1 MKLTNLKITPKLGIL
16 VGVTLLGLCVA
27 GLLAGYLMQREML
40 NARIEQTRAIVDM
53 ARNMALG
60 LQKQVEAGQMTKEAA
75 IAEFSKRGNTLTFDK
90 GNGYVFA
97 YTMDGVAVLAPVPG
111 QIGQNRMDIDTG
123 GRKLVRELRDGIAA
137 NGEIML
143 RYEFRKPG
151 EEARLI
157 RKFSYAVPIPGWNMF
172 VGTGAYLDDLDTKMK
187 PIAAVL
193 GLAIL
198 GIALVAGSIAWMI
211 GRSISKPLSQL
222 GTRMQDLAE
231 GRLDGEIPGIGRGD
245 EIGAMAATVQIFKD
259 NAVRIRG
266 LEQKEAEVQARAEA
280 ERRAA
285 MESIASDFERSV
297 TGIVRTVS
305 TAAAGMQTT
314 AQSMTATASDASARA
329 ATVGAASQRSSDN
342 VGTVASAAEELSSSV
357 TEISRQVAR
366 SSEIASKAVS
376 DAERTNATVG
386 ALSTGAE
393 KIGEVVKLI
402 HSIAGSNQ
410 FAGAQR
416 HHRGGARRQF
426 RPRFCGRGV
435 GSEGAR
441 QPDREGD
448 RGNLVAGRGHAGFD
462 QRSRG
467 LDRRHHRNHLA
478 DERDHGF
485 DLDRR
490 RAAGRRYPRDR
501 PQHSVGGG
509 RIERDLHP
517 YRRRHHGGGGDRQGG
532 VRGAGERPR
541 TRHPVRHAAQRGRR
555 IFGQGAG
562 GVSGGTQVLRWAKR
576 SVPTIHQR
584 VSARMVGTLRFAHP
598 TSASPGYSQGQSG
611 NTNLFH
617 IKSQSNELTSR

>member
-27 GLLAGYLMQREML
+27 GVLAGYLMQREML
-40 NARIEQTRAIVDM
+40 NARVEQTRAIVDV

-60 LQKQVEAGQMTKEAA
+60 LQKQVAAGQMTKEAA
-75 IAEFSKRGNTLTFDK
+75 IAEFSKRGNTLTFDN

-97 YTMDGVAVLAPVPG
+97 YTMDGVAVLAPVPS

-123 GRKLVRELRDGIAA
+123 GRKLVRELRDGIVKD
-137 NGEIML
+137 GEVTL
-143 RYEFRKPG
+143 RYEYRKPG
-151 EEARLI
+151 QDELI

-193 GLAIL
+193 ALAIL
-198 GIALVAGSIAWMI
+198 GIALVSGSIAWMI
-211 GRSISKPLSQL
+211 GRSISKPLGQL

-231 GRLDGEIPGIGRGD
+231 GRLDGAIPGIGRGD
-245 EIGAMAATVQIFKD
+245 EIGAMAATVQIFQD

-266 LEQKEAEVQARAEA
+266 LEQAEAQVQARTEA

-297 TGIVRTVS
+297 TGIVRSVS

-357 TEISRQVAR
+357 AEISRQVAR
-366 SSEIASKAVS
+366 SSEIASKAVG

-402 HSIAGSNQ
+402 HSIAAQTNLLALNATIEAARAGDSGRGFAVVASEVKALANQTAKATEEISSQVAAMQASTSEAVASIGGITETISQMSEITVSISTAVEQQGGATREIARNIQSVAAGSNEIST
-410 FAGAQR
+410 
-416 HHRGGARRQF
+416 HIGGVTTAAAATGKAASEVLSNARELDTQSGMLRSAVDEF
-426 RPRFCGRGV
+426 
-435 GSEGAR
+435 
-441 QPDREGD
+441 
-448 RGNLVAGRGHAGFD
+448 LVKV
-462 QRSRG
+462 
-467 LDRRHHRNHLA
+467 
-478 DERDHGF
+478 
-485 DLDRR
+485 
-490 RAAGRRYPRDR
+490 RAA
-501 PQHSVGGG
+501 
-509 RIERDLHP
+509 
-517 YRRRHHGGGGDRQGG
+517 
-532 VRGAGERPR
+532 
-541 TRHPVRHAAQRGRR
+541 
-555 IFGQGAG
+555 
-562 GVSGGTQVLRWAKR
+562 
-576 SVPTIHQR
+576 
-584 VSARMVGTLRFAHP
+584 
-598 TSASPGYSQGQSG
+598 
-611 NTNLFH
+611 
-617 IKSQSNELTSR
+617 

>member
-1 MKLTNLKITPKLGIL
+1 VTLTNLKITPKLGIL

-27 GLLAGYLMQREML
+27 GVLAGYLMQREML

-60 LQKQVEAGQMTKEAA
+60 LQKQVAAGQMTKEAA
-75 IAEFSKRGNTLTFDK
+75 IAEFSKRGNTLTFDN

-97 YTMDGVAVLAPVPG
+97 YTMEGVAVLAPVPG
-111 QIGQNRMDIDTG
+111 QIGQDRMDVDTA

-143 RYEFRKPG
+143 RYEYRRPG
-151 EEARLI
+151 QDELI

-172 VGTGAYLDDLDTKMK
+172 VGTGAYLDDLDTRMK
-187 PIAAVL
+187 PITLVL

-198 GIALVAGSIAWMI
+198 GIAVIAGSIAWTI
-211 GRSISKPLSQL
+211 GRSISRPLAQL
-222 GTRMQDLAE
+222 GARMQDLAE

-266 LEQKEAEVQARAEA
+266 LEQREAEVQARAAA

-285 MESIASDFERSV
+285 MENIAGDFERSV
-297 TGIVRTVS
+297 TGIVRSVS
-305 TAAAGMQTT
+305 AAAAGMQTT

-402 HSIAGSNQ
+402 HSIAAQTNLLALNATIEAARAGDSGRGFAVVASEVKALANQTAKATEEISSQVAAMQASTSEAVASIGGITETISQMSEITVSISTAVEQQGGATREIAKNIQSVAAGSNEISS
-410 FAGAQR
+410 
-416 HHRGGARRQF
+416 HIGGVTTAAAATGKAASDVLANARELDTQS
-426 RPRFCGRGV
+426 GM
-435 GSEGAR
+435 
-441 QPDREGD
+441 
-448 RGNLVAGRGHAGFD
+448 L
-462 QRSRG
+462 RS
-467 LDRRHHRNHLA
+467 A
-478 DERDHGF
+478 VDEF
-485 DLDRR
+485 LIKV
-490 RAAGRRYPRDR
+490 RAA
-501 PQHSVGGG
+501 
-509 RIERDLHP
+509 
-517 YRRRHHGGGGDRQGG
+517 
-532 VRGAGERPR
+532 
-541 TRHPVRHAAQRGRR
+541 
-555 IFGQGAG
+555 
-562 GVSGGTQVLRWAKR
+562 
-576 SVPTIHQR
+576 
-584 VSARMVGTLRFAHP
+584 
-598 TSASPGYSQGQSG
+598 
-611 NTNLFH
+611 
-617 IKSQSNELTSR
+617 